1 MDVTEAM
8 NHYDQLERKEEDQG
22 NSLIYHQRRLSNWVK
37 VRDTQC
43 VACVACVACGV
54 CVLCVVCIT
63 CNVVLRV
70 ACCVLCVAC
79 YEVCERV
86 MRVW

>member
-37 VRDTQC
+37 VRHTVCC
-43 VACVACVACGV
+43 VRCMRCVRCVR
-54 CVLCVVCIT
+54 CVRCALHVMLYCMSRVV
-63 CNVVLRV
+63 
-70 ACCVLCVAC
+70 CCVLSV
-79 YEVCERV
+79 
-86 MRVW
+86 

>member
-37 VRDTQC
+37 VRHTVCC
-43 VACVACVACGV
+43 VRCVR
-54 CVLCVVCIT
+54 CVLHVLLYCMSRVV
-63 CNVVLRV
+63 
-70 ACCVLCVAC
+70 CCVLSV
-79 YEVCERV
+79 
-86 MRVW
+86 